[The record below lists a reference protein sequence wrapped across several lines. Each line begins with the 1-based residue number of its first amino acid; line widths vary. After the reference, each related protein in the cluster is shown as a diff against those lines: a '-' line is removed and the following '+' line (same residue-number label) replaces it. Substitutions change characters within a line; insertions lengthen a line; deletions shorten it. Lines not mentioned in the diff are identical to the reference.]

1 MLFKY
6 RCILD
11 DRCILLA
18 IMSHMR
24 NHASAPHR
32 GHSTHKTLRT
42 NERSDEYGELQHLVD
57 ELYQGNMSGSVSS
70 IDVITRG
77 EVDDL
82 GSDLM
87 EVLELLPSGSYK
99 RARLC
104 DQLNSIITAHGWGY
118 TYGTVEQACIY
129 ILPSAEK
136 AKGASGC
143 TGAPL
148 LHEHLYL

>member
-1 MLFKY
+1 
-6 RCILD
+6 
-11 DRCILLA
+11 
-18 IMSHMR
+18 MR
-24 NHASAPHR
+24 NQSTGSGR
-32 GHSTHKTLRT
+32 GHHSTRPLHS

-70 IDVITRG
+70 IDVLTRG

-87 EVLELLPSGSYK
+87 EVLELLPSGNYK

-118 TYGTVEQACIY
+118 TYGTVE
-129 ILPSAEK
+129 
-136 AKGASGC
+136 
-143 TGAPL
+143 
-148 LHEHLYL
+148 

>member
-82 GSDLM
+82 GHDLM

-118 TYGTVEQACIY
+118 TYGTVE
-129 ILPSAEK
+129 
-136 AKGASGC
+136 
-143 TGAPL
+143 
-148 LHEHLYL
+148 

>member
-57 ELYQGNMSGSVSS
+57 ALYREVGPSGSVSR
-70 IDVITRG
+70 IDVSMRAEI
-77 EVDDL
+77 DDL
-82 GSDLM
+82 SDDLR
-87 EVLELLPSGSYK
+87 EVVNLLPAGRYK
-99 RARLC
+99 RGRLC
-104 DQLNSIITAHGWGY
+104 DQLNSIITAHGWGFV
-118 TYGTVEQACIY
+118 YGTVE
-129 ILPSAEK
+129 
-136 AKGASGC
+136 
-143 TGAPL
+143 
-148 LHEHLYL
+148 

>member
-1 MLFKY
+1 
-6 RCILD
+6 
-11 DRCILLA
+11 
-18 IMSHMR
+18 MR
-24 NHASAPHR
+24 NHASASHG
-32 GHSTHKTLRT
+32 GHNAHKTLRT

-82 GSDLM
+82 GPDLM

-99 RARLC
+99 RGRLC

-118 TYGTVEQACIY
+118 TYGTVE
-129 ILPSAEK
+129 
-136 AKGASGC
+136 
-143 TGAPL
+143 
-148 LHEHLYL
+148 